1 MSDARKIIADTV
13 IAELHSVLG
22 DAKCQLRMTELGA
35 DAILAALADAGLVIV
50 PREPTEKMIA
60 APVDHDDCIYKET
73 TRKVWRAMVEAA
85 NEQ

>member
-35 DAILAALADAGLVIV
+35 DAIIAALKAAGLVIV
-50 PREPTEKMIA
+50 KESEVVA
-60 APVDHDDCIYKET
+60 VDVAVANRVLK
-73 TRKVWRAMVEAA
+73 RVWP
-85 NEQ
+85 